1 MKPFFEHDGV
11 TIYHGDFRKVLLELG
26 GIQLIATSPPY
37 NVGIKYD
44 NYVDSISWRRWY
56 SMIKIFLE
64 RYKESLRSGGI
75 LAVNLPFT
83 SNMGEIVR
91 RSRRERKTLTRGEPV
106 FSRVQLMTA
115 KVGFL
120 LRETLIWVKSPR
132 EGEAYA
138 VGTGIGSDNNPYLRM
153 CSEAFILASK
163 DHYHMP
169 GGTGK
174 RGGLYSRPMDWC
186 KNTWHIRTAWQEDT
200 RSVNPTP
207 WSRELCDRLILMFS
221 NPGDVVCDP
230 FMGSGVFLARAK
242 LLGRQAIGIDI
253 SEAYCQEAVFRCS
266 QEILLTSRESDIVI
280 EKRRLIPDEPKK
292 SRNGTKKLRP
302 GGGSQD

>member
-1 MKPFFEHDGV
+1 MKPFYEHDGV
-11 TIYHGDFRKVLLELG
+11 SIYHGKFRKILPELS

-44 NYVDSISWRRWY
+44 NYLDSISWKKWY
-56 SMIKIFLE
+56 SIIDLFLIHS
-64 RYKESLRSGGI
+64 YYSLRSGGV
-75 LAVNLPFT
+75 LAINLPFT
-83 SNMGEIVR
+83 SNKGETVK
-91 RSRRERKTLTRGEPV
+91 RSRQERKTLSRGEPV

-115 KVGFL
+115 DVGFL

-132 EGEAYA
+132 EGEAYS

-174 RGGLYSRPMDWC
+174 RGKDYSRPIDWC
-186 KNTWHIRTAWQEDT
+186 KNTWHVRTAWQEDT

-207 WSRELCDRLILMFS
+207 WSREICDRLILMFS
-221 NPGDVVCDP
+221 NPGDTVCDP

-253 SEAYCQEAVFRCS
+253 SLKYCKEAANRCS
-266 QEILLTSRESDIVI
+266 QTVLFT
-280 EKRRLIPDEPKK
+280 PKA
-292 SRNGTKKLRP
+292 G
-302 GGGSQD
+302 D